1 MINGELYAGGLA
13 LNFFSCADFEIPQQQ
28 GSAVDSAIIARN
40 MLRVL
45 MMGWNSDWREIITK
59 DTLRAIFI
67 EDNPELT
74 RSFRLAFQE
83 GLTYIFQQLVDR
95 QLTEHQHRQA
105 EFFISNCLTILPY
118 MDANPF
124 ESIAIPQWLN
134 YQWQLVEYKITPI
147 ELTPTK
153 GFKATL
159 LKDEDRVFAFGLEPI
174 RQPEATP
181 HLIFMGTTYPA
192 GQGFATTIHT
202 DLEGFETAGK
212 SLYRTGHKKIT
223 EWLNNQTQKPHVCG
237 SSLGGAL
244 SLLLAIH
251 QGDKLSR
258 VDALN
263 PPGLYQPL
271 RKSRF
276 DNWDTFV
283 DKPEVFIQ
291 KQGDD
296 PVSKYGLWKKEW
308 HILHVNPP
316 QNKRGPN
323 PVTDHS
329 LNYAGFAD
337 TTFTTID
344 TIQDNNDRKWRDI
357 LLYRLL
363 RGLTYYTIVAPIYY
377 VVFPILRFALHHKM
391 QVLPIIA
398 LPLLVG
404 VFPILSATIASSF
417 ILALAVL
424 PFLYSTI
431 RSLRNITQ
439 RHQPNDGPAIIPKRH
454 QPAQRRN
461 LALDIYTNNT
471 ESTLSLRDIGDYYH
485 VNRRLKGK
493 PPLPANTKLLKGTT
507 VSKKTVMERYYTD
520 PLSARDTVTI
530 QASKAKIHNIHHTV
544 RLIRQF
550 GLLKEAPLLT
560 EVRRSEIAYQ
570 AGKTPKPSPI

>member
-13 LNFFSCADFEIPQQQ
+13 LNFFSCRDFEIPQQQ
-28 GSAVDSAIIARN
+28 GSTVDSAVIARN

-45 MMGWNSDWREIITK
+45 MMGWSSNWREIITK
-59 DTLRAIFI
+59 DTLRAIFV

-83 GLTYIFQQLVDR
+83 GLTYVFHQLVDS
-95 QLTEHQHRQA
+95 QLTKYEHRQA

-134 YQWQLVEYKITPI
+134 DQWQLVEYKITPI

-153 GFKATL
+153 GFKAKL

-192 GQGFATTIHT
+192 GQGFAPTIHT

-283 DKPEVFIQ
+283 DKPEVFVQ

-316 QNKRGPN
+316 QHKRGPN
-323 PVTDHS
+323 SITDHA

-377 VVFPILRFALHHKM
+377 VALPILRFALHHKM
-391 QVLPIIA
+391 QVLPIVA
-398 LPLLVG
+398 LPLLVA
-404 VFPILSATIASSF
+404 VFPALSAMLSSSF
-417 ILALAVL
+417 IFALAIL
-424 PFLYSTI
+424 PLVYCTLT
-431 RSLRNITQ
+431 SLKNIPQ
-439 RHQPNDGPAIIPKRH
+439 NHLPNNGPAIPKRH
-454 QPAQRRN
+454 QPAQVRN
-461 LALDIYTNNT
+461 LALDIYANNT
-471 ESTLSLRDIGDYYH
+471 QSTFSLRDIGDYYH
-485 VNRRLKGK
+485 VIRSLKEK
-493 PPLPANTKLLKGTT
+493 PLLPPNTKFLKGTIIP
-507 VSKKTVMERYYTD
+507 KKTIMEQYYKD
-520 PLSARDTVTI
+520 PLSARQTVTI
-530 QASKAKIHNIHHTV
+530 HASKAKIHHIHHTV

-550 GLLKEAPLLT
+550 GLLNEGSLHT
-560 EVRRSEIAYQ
+560 GVRKSEIAYQ
-570 AGKTPKPSPI
+570 AGKTPKPSQI

>member
-1 MINGELYAGGLA
+1 MNGELYAGGLA
-13 LNFFSCADFEIPQQQ
+13 LNFFSCAGFETPQQQ
-28 GSAVDSAIIARN
+28 SVAIDSAVIARN

-45 MMGWNSDWREIITK
+45 MMGWNTDWRDIITK
-59 DTLRAIFI
+59 HTLRAIFV

-74 RSFRLAFQE
+74 RNFRLAFQE
-83 GLTYIFQQLVDR
+83 GLTYVFR
-95 QLTEHQHRQA
+95 QLEHRSLSELEHRQA

-118 MDANPF
+118 MDANPY

-134 YQWQLVEYKITPI
+134 HQWQLVEYKITPI

-153 GFKATL
+153 GFKAFL
-159 LKDEDRVFAFGLEPI
+159 LKDKDRVFAFGLEPI
-174 RQPEATP
+174 LQPEAIP

-223 EWLNNQTQKPHVCG
+223 EWLNSQTQKPHVCG

-283 DKPEVFIQ
+283 DKPEVFVQ

-323 PVTDHS
+323 PVTDHA

-337 TTFTTID
+337 TTFTIID
-344 TIQDNNDRKWRDI
+344 TLQDNNDRKWRDI

-363 RGLTYYTIVAPIYY
+363 RGFTYFTIIAPIYY
-377 VVFPILRFALHHKM
+377 VIFPTLRFAIHHKT

-398 LPLLVG
+398 LPILIG
-404 VFPILSATIASSF
+404 VFPALGAMLASSF
-417 ILALAVL
+417 LFGLAILPL
-424 PFLYSTI
+424 LYCVI
-431 RSLRNITQ
+431 KSLTSIVQNQLRYDTT
-439 RHQPNDGPAIIPKRH
+439 PTPKRH
-454 QPAQRRN
+454 QPTQLRN
-461 LALDIYTNNT
+461 MALDIYANHANT
-471 ESTLSLRDIGDYYH
+471 TLSLRDLGDYYQVSRH
-485 VNRRLKGK
+485 LKAK
-493 PPLPANTKLLKGTT
+493 PSLPSNPKCLKGTT
-507 VSKKTVMERYYTD
+507 VSKQTVMEQYYHD
-520 PLSARDTVTI
+520 PLSAKHTVTL
-530 QASKAKIHNIHHTV
+530 QASKAKIHHLHHTV
-544 RLIRQF
+544 RLIRKF
-550 GLLKEAPLLT
+550 GLLKEGPLLA
-560 EVRRSEIAYQ
+560 EVKKSELAYQ
-570 AGKTPKPSPI
+570 SGKTPLPSPS